1 MTIAE
6 SVYRNYSPAGQGVGV
21 FPLVEDAKV
30 LEIGFGS
37 GDLLRALR
45 ACNNQVYGT
54 DVSERIVTKAR
65 KDGLN
70 NVFLVDVSET
80 PLPFADDFFDA
91 VYCYEVFE
99 HLTNPHRMFFEI
111 RRVLKAGCFLFF
123 SVPSQEISM
132 GYGPSRH
139 TFVYPGLLERHNL
152 ERFFMQMY
160 FKIEEYREN
169 ADGIIEHRNYRLANK
184 KQLRLPDVM
193 EVIIGDYS
201 VTTLYGA
208 LLDEHELEQ
217 EIERET
223 EPYFVHL
230 DNAAQ
235 SDNWP
240 AFDDITD
247 LVLQFYPDN
256 CKLRIKIAEAAL
268 NVGNKSKTKQLL
280 SDILLIKGISDTLS
294 SEIKTTIA
302 YL

>member
-6 SVYRNYSPAGQGVGV
+6 SVYRNYLPAGQGVGV
-21 FPLVEDAKV
+21 LPLVENARV

-37 GDLLRALR
+37 GDLLRKLSS
-45 ACNNQVYGT
+45 CKNEVYGT
-54 DVSERIVTKAR
+54 DVSERIVNQAR
-65 KDGLN
+65 HDGLN

-111 RRVLKAGCFLFF
+111 RRVLKAGCSLFF
-123 SVPSQEISM
+123 SVPSQEYSM

-169 ADGIIEHRNYRLANK
+169 VDGFIHHRNYRLTNQ
-184 KQLRLPDVM
+184 KQLEQPDVM

-201 VTTLYGA
+201 VDTLYGA
-208 LLDEHELEQ
+208 LLNEQALQQ

-223 EPYFVHL
+223 EPYFIL
-230 DNAAQ
+230 LGNSAQ
-235 SDNWP
+235 TENWP
-240 AFDDITD
+240 AFDNITD
-247 LVLQFYPDN
+247 LILQFYPEN
-256 CKLRIKIAEAAL
+256 FKLRIKIAETAL
-268 NVGNKSKTKQLL
+268 NAGNRSKAKKLL
-280 SDILLIKGISDTLS
+280 NDILIMKGIDDDLA